1 MAIMDNQGK
10 ITRRSS
16 LTVKEIIDEL
26 EKMLVQKGITVY
38 VRIDQQVE
46 AAKAGITL
54 NGLEFLLF
62 GDPAKGGRVMADN
75 PEAALDLPLKV
86 LAWEDAQQ
94 QTWVTYNDTAYIRQ
108 RFGLS
113 AETAGLINVD
123 PLITALL
130 QREK

>member
-1 MAIMDNQGK
+1 MDNQGK
-10 ITRRSS
+10 ITKRSG
-16 LTVKEIIDEL
+16 LPVKQTMDKL
-26 EKMLVQKGITVY
+26 EKMLVLKGITIY

-46 AAKAGITL
+46 VAKAGITL
-54 NGLEFLLF
+54 NALEFLLF
-62 GDPAKGGRVMADN
+62 GDPAKGGRVMAAN

-94 QTWVTYNDTAYIRQ
+94 QTWLTYNDPAYIRQ

-113 AETAGLINVD
+113 AETAELINID

-130 QREK
+130 QSEN